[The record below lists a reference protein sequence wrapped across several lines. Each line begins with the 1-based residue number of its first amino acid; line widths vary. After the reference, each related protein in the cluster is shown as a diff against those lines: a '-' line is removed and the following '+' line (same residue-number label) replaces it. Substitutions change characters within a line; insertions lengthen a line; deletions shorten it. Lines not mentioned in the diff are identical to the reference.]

1 MIYQIVRRDLD
12 WRRLWF
18 VTAGLGM
25 ILLGFG
31 IRPLW
36 FPEKAVSAILG
47 SLLMLAVLYP
57 AFMFGGRRASL
68 FQAALPIPA
77 RDLFVARL
85 LSLLGVVWFPLL
97 AVAAASRVA
106 GPGASYFGFL
116 SLTVAGPIATAGVLA
131 LLSIRLRELSAPPKL
146 AFVLL
151 AVLPV
156 LGAVAFLAA
165 FFAPPG
171 IVPAVCAVTAAALLW
186 RDFASMPKAFQ
197 VAPAEAVAERPPR
210 RRTASVR
217 PPWWPVC
224 RSVFSWQ
231 PSVFLV
237 NSVIFFA
244 NPMGGWM
251 MAPLMLGGFV
261 FQGWVA
267 MRWLWALP
275 VSRRKVLA
283 MTLLPPLLL
292 EAAAQAAMPAGFVRA
307 AVFVALVL
315 LYTSAGLAM
324 NMGSRLRVGT
334 RLLAWSVFVVS
345 VGGPLTGM
353 FVEMFHSDGTRK
365 HFWRSYLAGL
375 VADRLSGIPPAG
387 LAILIAGTLIALGA
401 LYWLVQRQFD
411 TFDFLPNVRTRVDT
425 TGMCPGL
432 NA

>member
-151 AVLPV
+151 A
-156 LGAVAFLAA
+156 GCC
-165 FFAPPG
+165 G
-171 IVPAVCAVTAAALLW
+171 TAA
-186 RDFASMPKAFQ
+186 
-197 VAPAEAVAERPPR
+197 
-210 RRTASVR
+210 
-217 PPWWPVC
+217 
-224 RSVFSWQ
+224 
-231 PSVFLV
+231 
-237 NSVIFFA
+237 
-244 NPMGGWM
+244 G
-251 MAPLMLGGFV
+251 
-261 FQGWVA
+261 
-267 MRWLWALP
+267 
-275 VSRRKVLA
+275 
-283 MTLLPPLLL
+283 
-292 EAAAQAAMPAGFVRA
+292 
-307 AVFVALVL
+307 
-315 LYTSAGLAM
+315 
-324 NMGSRLRVGT
+324 
-334 RLLAWSVFVVS
+334 
-345 VGGPLTGM
+345 
-353 FVEMFHSDGTRK
+353 
-365 HFWRSYLAGL
+365 
-375 VADRLSGIPPAG
+375 
-387 LAILIAGTLIALGA
+387 
-401 LYWLVQRQFD
+401 
-411 TFDFLPNVRTRVDT
+411 
-425 TGMCPGL
+425 
-432 NA
+432 